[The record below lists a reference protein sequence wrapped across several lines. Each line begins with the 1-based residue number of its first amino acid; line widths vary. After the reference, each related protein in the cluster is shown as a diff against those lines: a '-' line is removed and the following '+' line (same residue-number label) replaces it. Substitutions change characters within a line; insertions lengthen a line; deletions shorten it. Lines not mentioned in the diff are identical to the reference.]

1 MVGRDI
7 GIFPFQIYFMFLF
20 ACLFFLS
27 LQTNSHRSLV
37 GLPIHTNLR
46 QKKGHRFVV
55 AKIAP
60 LFLPPPRSPHRTPSM
75 SFTSL
80 VQLYCYFIFP
90 GPTKARRPLLAPR
103 PTRSPRPCA
112 APLSAQR
119 RPRSPPPFNL
129 ISLKQSMNISIKPK
143 MKYEAI

>member
-1 MVGRDI
+1 MISGY
-7 GIFPFQIYFMFLF
+7 FPFKSISCFY
-20 ACLFFLS
+20 
-27 LQTNSHRSLV
+27 SLV
-37 GLPIHTNLR
+37 YFSYPSKPTPTDPSSDSPFTQTSGKKKDIVSLLPKSHLY
-46 QKKGHRFVV
+46 FY
-55 AKIAP
+55 
-60 LFLPPPRSPHRTPSM
+60 PRRDPRTERRLCPSRP
-75 SFTSL
+75 
-80 VQLYCYFIFP
+80 LYCCFIFP